1 VAIVALDLKL
11 REDSAKDQYPGD
23 GSRQHDS
30 ASRFN
35 QSIAIRSQMKFER
48 NVKKRLDFPG
58 FFCREYARKYSVIY
72 VYNHIYLYLTKLV

>member
-30 ASRFN
+30 VSRFN
-35 QSIAIRSQMKFER
+35 QSIAIRSHMKFER

-58 FFCREYARKYSVIY
+58 FFLQMIRS
-72 VYNHIYLYLTKLV
+72 